1 MRLGGHWRVLIFFLF
16 CGAWGGC
23 SARAAADYAE
33 EEMALSRQSAA
44 ASVLA
49 EGGAAF
55 DGTGYAETAVPPEEA
70 VTAVPAEGGRKLVR
84 QAAVR
89 VRVQDPAEAE
99 KAVTAAMAKYGA
111 YAAAA
116 AVDDNSRH
124 FTVRVPAASYQAFLA
139 DIGGLG
145 RVLSRSENAE
155 DVTVRYYDL
164 EGRLATKRE
173 LLKTFRVYL
182 GKAATIEEILSVEK
196 RIAELEDEIDGT
208 GRELRALG
216 NLVDYATVELEV
228 YGPVTSSAYQAPAFG
243 ERLIE
248 LLDSFG
254 GFASTLALVLVGI
267 VIFGIPVALILT
279 VLFWVLFGK
288 IGLLKKLWRAAA
300 GRKTA

>member
-1 MRLGGHWRVLIFFLF
+1 MRLRYGYRRWLILFF
-16 CGAWGGC
+16 CAAWIGC
-23 SARAAADYAE
+23 SAKSSANYGE
-33 EEMALSRQSAA
+33 EEIALSRQAA
-44 ASVLA
+44 AGSVLA
-49 EGGAAF
+49 EGDAAF
-55 DGTGYAETAVPPEEA
+55 DGTGYAETAVPVEEA
-70 VTAVPAEGGRKLVR
+70 VPAAPVEGGRKLVR
-84 QAAVR
+84 RAVLR
-89 VRVQDPAEAE
+89 IRAQDPAEVE
-99 KAVTAAMAKYGA
+99 KAVTTAMAKYGA
-111 YAAAA
+111 YAAATA
-116 AVDDNSRH
+116 IDDNSRY
-124 FTVRVPAASYQAFLA
+124 FTIRVPAASYQAFLA

-182 GKAATIEEILSVEK
+182 GKAATIEDILSVEK

-228 YGPVTSSAYQAPAFG
+228 YGPVTSSSYQAPAFG

-267 VIFGIPVALILT
+267 VIFGIPVVLILT

-300 GRKTA
+300 GKKTA